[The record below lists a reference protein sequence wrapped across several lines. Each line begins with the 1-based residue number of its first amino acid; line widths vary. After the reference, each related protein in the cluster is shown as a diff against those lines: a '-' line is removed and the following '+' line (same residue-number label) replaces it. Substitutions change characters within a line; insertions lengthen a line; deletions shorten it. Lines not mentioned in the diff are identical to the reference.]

1 MKTLII
7 VRHAHALPA
16 YEAGVNSDDQ
26 RPLSAEGREKASV
39 TAARLMHLGI
49 QPGLILTSPLVRAEQ
64 TARILAETV
73 RSPVEKAFELNG
85 LKDEQDVCD
94 FLKEQLAHTDC
105 ILAVGHNPNVTYVA
119 HALTGQVRT
128 FLPGSFAV
136 INMDDFTRPQ
146 LTYFGE

>member
-1 MKTLII
+1 MKSLII
-7 VRHAHALPA
+7 VRHAYALPA
-16 YEAGVNSDDQ
+16 YEAGVNSDAA
-26 RPLSAEGREKASV
+26 RPLSTEGREKASV
-39 TAARLMHLGI
+39 TAARLHQLNI
-49 QPGLILTSPLVRAEQ
+49 KPGAIITSPLLRAEQ
-64 TARILAETV
+64 TACILAEIL

-94 FLKEQLAHTDC
+94 FLKEQLTRTDC
-105 ILAVGHNPNVTYVA
+105 ILAVGHNPNVTYVT

-136 INMDDFTRPQ
+136 INMDDFTHPQ

>member
-16 YEAGVNSDDQ
+16 YEAGVNSDAL
-26 RPLSAEGREKASV
+26 RPLCAEGQEKAAL
-39 TAARLMHLGI
+39 TAARLKQLGI
-49 QPGLILTSPLVRAEQ
+49 QPTLILTSPLLRAGQ
-64 TARILAETV
+64 TARILANTLG
-73 RSPVEKAFELNG
+73 SPVEQVSELNG
-85 LKDEQDVCD
+85 LKDEQDVCG
-94 FLKEQLAHTDC
+94 FLQEQLAGTHC
-105 ILAVGHNPNVTYVA
+105 ILAVGHNPNVTYVT

-136 INMDDFTRPQ
+136 INIDDAQHPQ

>member
-16 YEAGVNSDDQ
+16 YEAGVNSDAL
-26 RPLSAEGREKASV
+26 RPLCAEGQEKAAL
-39 TAARLMHLGI
+39 TAARLKQQGI
-49 QPGLILTSPLVRAEQ
+49 QPALIITSPLLRAEQ
-64 TARILAETV
+64 TARILAKTLGA
-73 RSPVEKAFELNG
+73 PVEQACELNG

-94 FLKEQLAHTDC
+94 FLQEQLAGTDC
-105 ILAVGHNPNVTYVA
+105 ILAVGHNPNVTYVT

-136 INMDDFTRPQ
+136 IDMSDPARAQ